1 MSSKPTSDPTLNYEP
16 GEPVVW
22 YICAMIVKGLAIISA
37 VLALTLAPFPDRAQ
51 TPGAKPPSP
60 ALSTSPSAVPGA
72 ASPTAT
78 NDCQAVPCEYQPQH
92 ITVANPPAIPVQ
104 WPLRDRIT
112 WAANLVLV
120 LLGYAG
126 ILLALSTLRKIE
138 RQTRYAE
145 TAAEAAAAS
154 AQAALLHA
162 QSIVNAERPW
172 LLVVVKPSL
181 HRENSFTVVAT
192 NRGRTPA
199 RIDATTEQVA
209 IAADETH
216 LPVTAQYQDEEP
228 GAPRVP
234 IILLPGESTPLKTFG
249 REDVKGIC
257 GSDEQFKRIENWEE
271 KIFIYGKIIYKDLI
285 APTGE
290 QTHETTWCCWY
301 IHGRQKSGLVIAGP
315 SAYSLHT

>member
-1 MSSKPTSDPTLNYEP
+1 M
-16 GEPVVW
+16 VW
-22 YICAMIVKGLAIISA
+22 YICAMIVKGLVIIPALLAIS
-37 VLALTLAPFPDRAQ
+37 LAPLPGRAQ
-51 TPGAKPPSP
+51 TPGASHPSP
-60 ALSTSPSAVPGA
+60 ALSTSSGAIPGA
-72 ASPTAT
+72 ASPTT
-78 NDCQAVPCEYQPQH
+78 KPDCLAVPCDYQPQH

-104 WPLRDRIT
+104 WFLRDRIT

-126 ILLALSTLRKIE
+126 IMLAVSTLKKIE

-145 TAAEAAAAS
+145 TAAEAASAS

-172 LLVVVKPSL
+172 LLVAVEPSL
-181 HRENSFTVVAT
+181 GIENSFEVVVI

-199 RIDATTEQVA
+199 QIETASEQVM

-216 LPVTAQYQDEEP
+216 LPATPQYQDEKP

-234 IILLPGESTPLKTFG
+234 IILLPGESAPLKAFS
-249 REDVKGIC
+249 REDVKGVC
-257 GSDEQFKRIENWEE
+257 GSGEQFKRIENWEE
-271 KIFIYGKIIYKDLI
+271 KIFIYGKVIYRDLI
-285 APTGE
+285 APAGQ

-315 SAYSLHT
+315 PSYNLHT